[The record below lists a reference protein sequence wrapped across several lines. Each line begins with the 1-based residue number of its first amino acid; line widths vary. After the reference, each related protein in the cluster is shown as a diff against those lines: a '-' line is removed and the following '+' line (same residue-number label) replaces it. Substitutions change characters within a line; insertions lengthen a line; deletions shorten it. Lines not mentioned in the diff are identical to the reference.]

1 MFSWVLK
8 IDLLEGGK
16 LNLLGNRVGRHRHTS
31 EKVRITVSMD
41 VSILKK
47 ALQRLPSARPS
58 SLVLER
64 ITPVICCDG

>member
-31 EKVRITVSMD
+31 EKVKITVSMVMFNLS
-41 VSILKK
+41 VSYTFLKK
-47 ALQRLPSARPS
+47 YIQQ
-58 SLVLER
+58 
-64 ITPVICCDG
+64 TTQ